1 MSLAS
6 KGSVIN
12 QIRRVLENEA
22 RVYDATG
29 TAAIRPLSLASK
41 GSGINQL
48 RTVLEN
54 EAKVYD
60 AKGTTD
66 IRSLPIASKE
76 SGINQL
82 RKVLE
87 NEARVYDAN
96 GFIPQDSVIHS
107 TQHIKNG
114 ADVYVKEAKD
124 RRSLFG
130 RPKFGRPKAET
141 NLRADDRNSLID
153 IYGRA
158 LVTLCSGD
166 DTKSFIR
173 SLCRKRG
180 RLHFKYKN
188 FFELE

>member
-22 RVYDATG
+22 RVYNATG

-41 GSGINQL
+41 ESGINQL

-54 EAKVYD
+54 EARVYD

-66 IRSLPIASKE
+66 IRSLSLASKE

-82 RKVLE
+82 RTVLE

-124 RRSLFG
+124 YRSL
-130 RPKFGRPKAET
+130 FGRPKAET
-141 NLRADDRNSLID
+141 NLRADDRNALTD
-153 IYGRA
+153 IYSRV